1 MLCPPTHG
9 TRRAV
14 YRRLYHILINFSC
27 TESLGSGIT
36 SAGVAA
42 LAESNFAQIDGF
54 DDAVELCS
62 GGGVVAFHRL
72 LMFAHDTY
80 SGTNGHLTPFVRVD
94 SKAISLNLRST
105 TVATQV
111 RSRDVTAFAN

>member
-54 DDAVELCS
+54 DDSVELH
-62 GGGVVAFHRL
+62 GVAAGEL
-72 LMFAHDTY
+72 LPSIAAV
-80 SGTNGHLTPFVRVD
+80 VR
-94 SKAISLNLRST
+94 
-105 TVATQV
+105 
-111 RSRDVTAFAN
+111 